1 MIQFYSPEI
10 EATGALPETE
20 SGHCC
25 RVLRMKEGD
34 HIYVTDGKG
43 SRFECAIL
51 DAHPKHTAI
60 EIITK
65 EEIKPWWGFQLEL
78 CVAPSKNADRM
89 EWLVEKAVEIGVDKI
104 ILMKCMRSERKT
116 LRTDRLEKIAISAM
130 NQSLK
135 TNKTEITG
143 PIGFK
148 DIVNDGFSGFKCLG
162 YCADEYPLLSFSKEY
177 KGGNVRIMIGPEGD
191 FSPEEVSIAV
201 ANGYIPVTFGGSR
214 LRLETAA
221 LYAAVAAHVTGD
233 PKTDLQSENPL

>member
-1 MIQFYSPEI
+1 MIQFYSPDI
-10 EATGALPETE
+10 EATGILSEIE

-34 HIYVTDGKG
+34 TIFVTDGKG
-43 SRFECAIL
+43 HRFECAIL

-60 EIITK
+60 EILTM

-104 ILMKCMRSERKT
+104 TLMKCMRSERKA

-135 TNKTEITG
+135 TTKPIIEG
-143 PIGFK
+143 PISFK
-148 DIVNDGFSGFKCLG
+148 EIVTDAFDGFKCMG
-162 YCADEYPLLSFSKEY
+162 YCDEAYPLRSFSQEF
-177 KGGNVRIMIGPEGD
+177 KGGNVRILIGPEGD
-191 FSPEEVSIAV
+191 FSPEEVEQA
-201 ANGYIPVTFGGSR
+201 AKNGYIPVTFGGSR

-221 LYAAVAAHVTGD
+221 LYATVAAHVIGD
-233 PKTDLQSENPL
+233 PKA